1 MQHFSYLGCSLPI
14 VWDHEGKKFECNLIN
29 IFVPLYSTPLTQVR
43 NYGALIENLAKKGR
57 KTPSKYRFTVSNLC
71 LVLHSRLII
80 YEEGKLPNVVQRRI
94 DVNDS
99 VTILALDCY
108 IKSSHLVSENAFFA
122 CRIGTAERTTIT
134 IHRTK
139 HIRPGYHEYNQKGK

>member
-1 MQHFSYLGCSLPI
+1 MQSHKYFCPI
-14 VWDHEGKKFECNLIN
+14 TLNAPNSSSKLW
-29 IFVPLYSTPLTQVR
+29 
-43 NYGALIENLAKKGR
+43 GAIIIENLAKKGQKDR
-57 KTPSKYRFTVSNLC
+57 QNNATQFQTCV
-71 LVLHSRLII
+71 VLHSRLII
-80 YEEGKLPNVVQRRI
+80 YEEGKLLNVVQRRI

-108 IKSSHLVSENAFFA
+108 IKSSHLVSKNALFA
-122 CRIGTAERTTIT
+122 SCIGTAERTTIT